1 MDINKL
7 MKQAQQMQK
16 QIEEANNQINNTE
29 FEGSASNGL
38 IRVVLTGDYKI
49 KTVDI
54 NESIINKEDK
64 DMIQDLFM
72 IAVNEAVEKIDKN
85 KNEKLGSLTQ
95 GLKY

>member
-1 MDINKL
+1 MDLNKL

-38 IRVVLTGDYKI
+38 IKVVLTGDYKI

-54 NESIINKEDK
+54 NEFIINKEDK